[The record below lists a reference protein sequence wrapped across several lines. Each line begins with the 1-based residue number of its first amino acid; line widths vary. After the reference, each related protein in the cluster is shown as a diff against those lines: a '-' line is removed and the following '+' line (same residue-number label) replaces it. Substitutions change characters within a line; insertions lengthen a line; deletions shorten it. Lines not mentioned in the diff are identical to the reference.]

1 MKGKIY
7 LNEVEIV
14 LSGILGLTCLSTI
27 IVVFYIL
34 RNYSLMEDHRDNM
47 EEQMD
52 DIQKA
57 INQLMEENK
66 RK

>member
-27 IVVFYIL
+27 IIVFYIL
-34 RNYSLMEDHRDNM
+34 RNYSLMEDHRDNI

-52 DIQKA
+52 DLRKA

>member
-1 MKGKIY
+1 M
-7 LNEVEIV
+7 NEVEIV

-27 IVVFYIL
+27 IIVFYIL
-34 RNYSLMEDHRDNM
+34 RNYSLIENHRDNI

-52 DIQKA
+52 DLQKA

>member
-7 LNEVEIV
+7 LNEVEVV

-34 RNYSLMEDHRDNM
+34 RNYSLMEDHRDNI

-52 DIQKA
+52 DLRKA

>member
-27 IVVFYIL
+27 IIVFYIL
-34 RNYSLMEDHRDNM
+34 RNYSLIENHRDNI

-52 DIQKA
+52 DLQKA

>member
-27 IVVFYIL
+27 IIVFYIL
-34 RNYSLMEDHRDNM
+34 RNYSLMENHRDNI

-52 DIQKA
+52 DLRKA

>member
-7 LNEVEIV
+7 LNEIEIV

-27 IVVFYIL
+27 IIVFYIL
-34 RNYSLMEDHRDNM
+34 RNYSLMEDHRDNI

>member
-7 LNEVEIV
+7 LNEVEVV

-34 RNYSLMEDHRDNM
+34 RNYSLMENHRDNI

-52 DIQKA
+52 DLRKA